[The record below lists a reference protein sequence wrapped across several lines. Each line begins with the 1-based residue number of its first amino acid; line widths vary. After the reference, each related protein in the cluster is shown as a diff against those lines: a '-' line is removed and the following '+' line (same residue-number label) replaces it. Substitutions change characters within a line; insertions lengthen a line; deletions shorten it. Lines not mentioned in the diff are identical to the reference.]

1 MPAPA
6 VSVTDFS
13 PPQAVPFA
21 KVRADRRAALRHA
34 LKIVRA
40 GADGSGWQRE
50 RPL

>member
-6 VSVTDFS
+6 VSVTVFL
-13 PPQAVPFA
+13 PPRAVPFA
-21 KVRADRRAALRHA
+21 RAGGDGRAALRHV
-34 LKIVRA
+34 LKIDGA